1 MGWYASAY
9 FMTFGGFQS
18 SWGKIFKYFPLKT
31 TFLISML
38 LFEVGSLMCGV
49 AKNANTLIA
58 GRAVAGLGG
67 AGMATGAYVIVAFAV
82 EPKLRASY
90 NGLMA
95 ATYGVS
101 AIAGPLLGGVFAD
114 KVTWRWC
121 FYISKST
128 WDTRNLQY

>member
-1 MGWYASAY
+1 
-9 FMTFGGFQS
+9 
-18 SWGKIFKYFPLKT
+18 
-31 TFLISML
+31 ML

-49 AKNANTLIA
+49 AQNANTLIA

-82 EPKLRASY
+82 EPKMRASY

-95 ATYGVS
+95 ATYGIS

-121 FYISKST
+121 FYISKLSEVNAHESQ
-128 WDTRNLQY
+128 D